1 MNQQEARVCSREARR
16 TRRGGKFKG
25 LCMKTERTLSVITC
39 LFVVYGLVLETMPLR
54 AAEDNGQLLS
64 LTKDQEERIRK
75 WKEADRLKYEK
86 LEPVTI
92 YGRVIDQDGNP
103 VADAEVCIS
112 WEKATLL
119 LGKSDFGR
127 KDWIKTDKDGLF
139 HFTCAKLFDASA
151 KAKKEGYESSL
162 GGVVV
167 YG

>member
-1 MNQQEARVCSREARR
+1 
-16 TRRGGKFKG
+16 
-25 LCMKTERTLSVITC
+25 MKTERTLSVITC

-54 AAEDNGQLLS
+54 AAEDNGQRLV

-75 WKEADRLKYEK
+75 RKEEDRSKYEK

-92 YGRVIDQDGNP
+92 YGRVIDQDGKP

-127 KDWIKTDKDGLF
+127 KDWIKTENNGQF
-139 HFTCAKLFDASA
+139 RFTCEKPQRQR
-151 KAKKEGYESSL
+151 GRIWT
-162 GGVVV
+162 
-167 YG
+167 